1 MSTGPEST
9 DIKLRGIRFLGLEL
23 KPGFSALNVTTVYMV
38 MFVGGL
44 VMSFMSTFLSY
55 IVKSPEYYN
64 VPQNETASTLG
75 ELGFYSELVLFP
87 CHLLLGSLMDIVGR
101 KLPTTVGLFGCAMAI
116 ACIPYGHK
124 VYPDLCLMR

>member
-75 ELGFYSELVLFP
+75 DLGFYSELVLFP

>member
-1 MSTGPEST
+1 M
-9 DIKLRGIRFLGLEL
+9 
-23 KPGFSALNVTTVYMV
+23 
-38 MFVGGL
+38 